1 MASIRMIMACGAE
14 SRIAK
19 KYAAF
24 VEEAKRHAQFMS
36 PLIALQ
42 FGLIVR
48 FERGPD
54 DPFESPLAN
63 MVSSSSACTLALVW
77 PFGTG

>member
-1 MASIRMIMACGAE
+1 MACGAE

-24 VEEAKRHAQFMS
+24 VEETKQHAQFMS

-48 FERGPD
+48 CPGTPVRLLQHADIFAVLWCFCSIRSR
-54 DPFESPLAN
+54 F
-63 MVSSSSACTLALVW
+63 LVRHQVIC
-77 PFGTG
+77 